1 VLADILFMSAF
12 DRGCLITAT
21 PAHTSP
27 SRPCANTAGKGKTE
41 DTHNSPD
48 FFFSL
53 LFPTKELAHPTKIG
67 FPDRDYGKNV
77 GVLAFLA
84 FRHRPDLTKS
94 PSQSFILSV
103 APSE

>member
-53 LFPTKELAHPTKIG
+53 LFL
-67 FPDRDYGKNV
+67 RKNWHIQQKS
-77 GVLAFLA
+77 AFQTTITEKMWVSWL
-84 FRHRPDLTKS
+84 FGIDQT
-94 PSQSFILSV
+94 
-103 APSE
+103 